1 MRPIRLFAKIS
12 FYSLIL
18 ACLTIMA
25 TSATQGKTLSL
36 GIWPPLL
43 EVMIQPGKSITQV
56 YKIANPSE
64 SDVVLT
70 SLIASFTP
78 TDERGNIELITNNSQ
93 LENWFSFQNADLALG
108 QNFVLKAGKEQEV
121 VLKITV
127 PAGTTEEDHYA
138 TLIFETVPNP
148 FLGGQTTTQAR
159 VKIGANILLTVSQT
173 GAPVRQAKI
182 KEFSLANF
190 QFSILNFQLVDS
202 FDKPEFILRLQNTGQ
217 AFFKPIGAITINGWF
232 NQKYTLDL
240 LPENVLANSVR
251 QIGCQKD
258 SNPQLC
264 VISSKFLLGRY
275 TARVELGLD
284 EANNEYQK
292 EMIFWAIPAK
302 LIIGVLTSLFLL
314 YIVRNKTLN
323 AQEKT

>member
-1 MRPIRLFAKIS
+1 
-12 FYSLIL
+12 
-18 ACLTIMA
+18 MA

-78 TDERGNIELITNNSQ
+78 ADERGNIELITNNSQ
-93 LENWFSFQNADLALG
+93 LENWFTFQNADLKLG
-108 QNFVLKAGKEQEV
+108 QDFVLKAGKEQEV

-190 QFSILNFQLVDS
+190 QFSILNFQLVNS

-217 AFFKPIGAITINGWF
+217 AFFKPTGTITINGWF

-240 LPENVLANSVR
+240 LPENVLTNSVR

-258 SNPQLC
+258 PPSGETSANPQLC
-264 VISSKFLLGRY
+264 VIGSKFLLGRY
-275 TARVELGLD
+275 VAQAELGLD
-284 EANNEYQK
+284 KADDEYQK
-292 EMIFWAIPAK
+292 EIIFWAIPAK
-302 LIIGVLTSLFLL
+302 LLFGILTVMVSLVIIKSR
-314 YIVRNKTLN
+314 IKI
-323 AQEKT
+323 